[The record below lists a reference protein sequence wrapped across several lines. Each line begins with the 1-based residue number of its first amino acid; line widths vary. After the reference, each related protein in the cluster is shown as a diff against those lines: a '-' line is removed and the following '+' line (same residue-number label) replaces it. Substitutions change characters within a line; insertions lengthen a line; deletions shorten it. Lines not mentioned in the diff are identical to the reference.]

1 MTPSVAAAGPDS
13 GQVTPPLIL
22 QTALAIIDRDGVDG
36 LSMRRLSDA
45 VGRDPAVLYKH
56 VPNKAAVLD
65 GVAEI
70 VLAQLAVDTA
80 DPDWAGQL
88 RVVAHDFRRLALAHP
103 NVVPLLVTRPL
114 STPLGQRPPG
124 TLRHL
129 EDVLALLTSAGFT
142 GDDALHIYRVL
153 FAYLYGH
160 VLTELQEVIERPE
173 ETDHVLR
180 LGLHR
185 LAITEFPLVR
195 ALAPAL
201 ASYDGA
207 AELDRGLDLLLPS
220 LASTLSRADRSPR
233 TPSLRTTSSIVSTSA
248 LPVREPTSPARANIP
263 PTSSPPPN

>member
-1 MTPSVAAAGPDS
+1 MTTPPTRPGAGADDDRSAAAVS
-13 GQVTPPLIL
+13 TNNGQLTRSIIL
-22 QTALAIIDRDGVDG
+22 QAALAIVDRDGVDK

-45 VGRDPAVLYKH
+45 VGRDPVMIYRH

-70 VLAQLAVDTA
+70 VLAQLSVNTA

-88 RVVAHDFRRLALAHP
+88 RTVARDFRELALAHP

-114 STPLGQRPPG
+114 ATPLGQRPPG
-124 TLRHL
+124 VLRPL

-142 GDDALHIYRVL
+142 GDDALHIYRAL
-153 FAYLYGH
+153 FGFLYGH
-160 VLTELQEVIERPE
+160 ILNELQEVIERPE

-185 LAITEFPLVR
+185 LAITEFPLLR

-207 AELDRGLDLLLPS
+207 AELERGLDLLLPG
-220 LASTLSRADRSPR
+220 LTATLTHPDGS
-233 TPSLRTTSSIVSTSA
+233 
-248 LPVREPTSPARANIP
+248 P
-263 PTSSPPPN
+263 PTI